1 MARQAKKSPARKR
14 SLVTGACGF
23 IGSHMVEVLNEAG
36 HDIIAADLPSAWA
49 TDSLEA
55 AMYPELVR
63 SMAAETHSID
73 LADPGSLDV
82 LPTDV
87 DYVFHV
93 ASIFSYTTPLEV
105 MQKVNVEGTR
115 RLAERY
121 MGSKKLKRWVQWGAG
136 GVYGLPSNRDVEVF
150 TEELAPE
157 PGNNYLRSKWEQEFL
172 VMELGRTKK
181 LPYTIIRPTTVYGP
195 RGGYGSRQLF
205 LGVKDSPVVAI
216 PGNLNGHIP
225 YVHVRDV
232 ARAALHL
239 AGHRGAKNEVYN
251 LNDDTDMTTV
261 EYMRALAKM
270 YGKPFVKLPPV
281 PLKQILSLL
290 SPVLNAQFHLTRD
303 VLKVKPLLEPDMLAY
318 VTEDFKYSNDKLKGT
333 GFQFAYPDARQAF
346 PETLRWYLDHF
357 TANGHG

>member
-1 MARQAKKSPARKR
+1 
-14 SLVTGACGF
+14 
-23 IGSHMVEVLNEAG
+23 MVEVLKEAG
-36 HDIIAADLPSAWA
+36 HDVIAADLPSAWA
-49 TDSLEA
+49 TESLEA
-55 AMYPELVR
+55 AMYPDLVR
-63 SMAAETHSID
+63 SLAAKTFKID
-73 LADPGSLDV
+73 LAEPATLEK

-105 MQKVNVEGTR
+105 MRKVNVEGTR
-115 RLAERY
+115 ELAERY
-121 MGSKKLKRWVQWGAG
+121 LGSKRLKRWVQWGAG

-157 PGNNYLRSKWEQEFL
+157 PGNNYLRSKWQQEFL
-172 VMELGRTKK
+172 VMELGRTRR

-216 PGNLNGHIP
+216 PGNLTGHIP

-232 ARAALHL
+232 ALAALHL
-239 AGHRGAKNEVYN
+239 ARHPAAKNEVYN
-251 LNDDTDMTTV
+251 VSDDTDMTTV
-261 EYMRALAKM
+261 EYMRAMAKM

-281 PLKQILSLL
+281 PLKQLLSLL
-290 SPVLNAQFHLTRD
+290 SPLLKAQFHLTRD
-303 VLKVKPLLEPDMLAY
+303 VLKVRPLVEPDMLAY
-318 VTEDFKYSNDKLKGT
+318 VTEDFRFSNDKLKGT
-333 GFQFAYPDARQAF
+333 GFEFSYPDARQAF

-357 TANGHG
+357 VGNGCAEGGLS